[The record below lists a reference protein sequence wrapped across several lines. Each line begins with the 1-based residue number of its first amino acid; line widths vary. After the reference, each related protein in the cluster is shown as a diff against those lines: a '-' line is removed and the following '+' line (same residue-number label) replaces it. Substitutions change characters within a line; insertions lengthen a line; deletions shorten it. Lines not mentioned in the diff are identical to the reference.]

1 MNGKEDEFMEKIKLS
16 NGKEI
21 GILGGATSDC
31 FSIGYE
37 KIEDVGEVM
46 CLLTE
51 ENLEKIS
58 LLNEMGITCAVQQNK
73 YLSEIHINVKD
84 NIATFILSDVDMV
97 AKKLGELETTQTL
110 QDGAIMELAEIA
122 GGM

>member
-1 MNGKEDEFMEKIKLS
+1 MEKIKLS
-16 NGKEI
+16 NGEEI
-21 GILGGATSDC
+21 GILGGATSDY

-37 KIEDVGEVM
+37 KIEDVEEVM
-46 CLLTE
+46 NLLTE
-51 ENLEKIS
+51 ENLEKMS
-58 LLNEMGITCAVQQNK
+58 LLNEMGITCDVQQNK
-73 YLSEIHINVKD
+73 SLSEIHIDVKD

-97 AKKLGELETTQTL
+97 AKKMGELEATQTL